1 MERNVK
7 NSRLTIQI
15 IKDILIELANLVC
28 ILDIQTE
35 LA

>member
-28 ILDIQTE
+28 ILDIQAG

>member
-15 IKDILIELANLVC
+15 IKDILIKLADLVC

>member
-28 ILDIQTE
+28 ILDIQAE